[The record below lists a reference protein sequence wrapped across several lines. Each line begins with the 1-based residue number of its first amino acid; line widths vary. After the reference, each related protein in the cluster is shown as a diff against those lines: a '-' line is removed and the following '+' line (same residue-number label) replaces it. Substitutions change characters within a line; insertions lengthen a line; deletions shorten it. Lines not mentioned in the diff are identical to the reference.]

1 MDCIRRNNR
10 GFSLVE
16 LIVIIL
22 IIGVLSGGSIAAVSS
37 LYYADAERAAKKIV
51 NLMSTAR
58 SLAMSS
64 DGNSSEY
71 IMMKLGQDAD
81 GNYIGTICYCD
92 SFGNE
97 ITTKKPVS
105 SEKIS
110 SYRVDISVG
119 KKNAASKADVDA
131 THSLQYTFK
140 KASGGI
146 DKSILLD
153 TADPTGTEVLT
164 GESIYVDI
172 IVSGAS
178 TYQLIVVPVTGRC
191 YLDGEL

>member
-1 MDCIRRNNR
+1 MNCFRHDNR

-16 LIVIIL
+16 LIVIVL
-22 IIGVLSGGSIAAVSS
+22 IIGVLSGGGIAAVSS
-37 LYYADAERAAKKIV
+37 IYYADAERAAKKVV
-51 NLMSTAR
+51 NLMNTAR

-71 IMMKLGQDAD
+71 IMMKISQDAN
-81 GNYIGTICYCD
+81 GNYIGAICYCD
-92 SFGNE
+92 GSGNE
-97 ITTKKPVS
+97 ITTKEPVS

-110 SYRVDISVG
+110 SYRVDITVG
-119 KKNAASKADVDA
+119 QKGAAGKAVDA
-131 THSLQYTFK
+131 THPLEYTFK

-146 DKSILLD
+146 NQSILVD
-153 TADPTGTEVLT
+153 TEDATKTETLT
-164 GESIYVDI
+164 GESVFVDI